1 MVRSRISILVHCA
14 LVLTAVLG
22 QARTVYGQRR
32 PNLELPL
39 LSLRDIASDFDAG
52 RNLSYC
58 YHGQWVD
65 SLERVHVDSE
75 SIVATVS
82 ACDGVGIGFISRLTD
97 PTIVMETLR
106 AVIESFQGFRV
117 VSAFYKTDVIEI
129 DGQTVRAARAVSV
142 MRPSPVTPARVKS

>member
-1 MVRSRISILVHCA
+1 V
-14 LVLTAVLG
+14 
-22 QARTVYGQRR
+22 
-32 PNLELPL
+32 
-39 LSLRDIASDFDAG
+39 
-52 RNLSYC
+52 
-58 YHGQWVD
+58 
-65 SLERVHVDSE
+65 

-82 ACDGVGIGFISRLTD
+82 ASDGVGIGFISRLTD

-142 MRPSPVTPARVKS
+142 MRPSPVTAARVKS